1 MEYADNTLCMSRD
14 EFVNN
19 DMMYGMR
26 ESRNYNLLNLNWNV
40 YIKLK
45 GQIEMFNIFT
55 EKMFMKK
62 FQSLVKEDLTFT
74 KFSIKLRALI
84 HESFCN
90 KKDYTVYVT
99 AKDADIQDVEYSVY
113 KQVMMNWESFIQY
126 VWNNKKIIL

>member
-19 DMMYGMR
+19 DMMYGMK

-55 EKMFMKK
+55 EKMFIKK

-84 HESFCN
+84 HESFHN